1 MFLVWI
7 LNFQMSTLACIRQ
20 FSIYKGYANLAFPVW
35 ILHFGLTSQVI
46 LPTCLRGHVPAVHWA
61 LLKLAYC
68 LRQLQGQ
75 IVSQK
80 EANDLGVVPGAI
92 ILDNRALSSIHREMV
107 RALVML
113 EGSVPPMHL
122 NPLLHRLVHYALQS
136 LKHGSLWWFS
146 MYSFERF
153 NKKIK
158 NLVRN
163 RSTPMASIAKNIQV
177 DIAYR
182 FMALASHTDE
192 YDKPTV
198 EGVAGRSGI
207 HWLTRQQAVDLAN
220 LGILV
225 TAATPCLSF
234 KFAYVLGVHFRA
246 GEWGCR
252 RCGSV
257 VTLMHEGRSRYCV
270 VHNFIQVRNQEFA
283 CVTWLSVPHY
293 PYAPNRLVV
302 RVRVD
307 NIQTGLPSIIPLTMI
322 DPTRVLVEP
331 DVDNVHYYVMR
342 VKGWDRSR

>member
-1 MFLVWI
+1 MLYFHYNVI
-7 LNFQMSTLACIRQ
+7 AC
-20 FSIYKGYANLAFPVW
+20 
-35 ILHFGLTSQVI
+35 QVI
-46 LPTCLRGHVPAVHWA
+46 LPTCLRGHVPAVHRA
-61 LLKLAYC
+61 LLKLTYC

-75 IVSQK
+75 VVSQK
-80 EANDLGVVPGAI
+80 EANELGVVPGAI
-92 ILDNRALSSIHREMV
+92 IVDSRDLSRIHREMV

-122 NPLLHRLVHYALQS
+122 NPLLHRFVHYAIQS
-136 LKHGSLWWFS
+136 LKHGSLWWLS

-182 FMALASHTDE
+182 FMALASHTDD
-192 YDKPTV
+192 YDKPSV
-198 EGVAGRSGI
+198 DGASGRSGI
-207 HWLTRQQAVDLAN
+207 HWLTSQQSVDLAN
-220 LGILV
+220 LGIIV
-225 TAATPCLSF
+225 TVGSPCLSF

-270 VHNFIQVRNQEFA
+270 VHNFIRVQNQEFA

-302 RVRVD
+302 RVRTD
-307 NIQTGLPSIIPLTMI
+307 NIQTGLPSLIALTMI

-331 DVDNVHYYVMR
+331 DVDNVHYYMMR
-342 VKGWDRSR
+342 VKGWDRSGR